1 MSISAKICCCRCN
14 ASRLHGRD
22 APTIIPLAQRA
33 LTCGQRTSQSWAGC
47 MSIRE
52 DMLGGSY
59 SLRLGYSKWNTSDL
73 MFTQS
78 SIPAFLS
85 KMASMGRACCT
96 AGKNALRLL
105 GQDTNPMKKSRHSN
119 AFALA
124 YERIYGILICVF
136 FNKCRRKEELGRR

>member
-14 ASRLHGRD
+14 ARRLHGQD

-33 LTCGQRTSQSWAGC
+33 LTCGRRTSQSWAGC

-52 DMLGGSY
+52 DMLGGRY
-59 SLRLGYSKWNTSDL
+59 SLRIGYSKWNASDL

-78 SIPAFLS
+78 RIPAFLS
-85 KMASMGRACCT
+85 KMASMDRACCI
-96 AGKNALRLL
+96 AGKNASRLL
-105 GQDTNPMKKSRHSN
+105 GQDTNPMKKSKHSN

-124 YERIYGILICVF
+124 YERIYGILIFVF
-136 FNKCRRKEELGRR
+136 FNKCRRKEELRRR